1 MSDLNF
7 FATPPLGEGIN
18 LLELFAGSRSIGKA
32 AESLGMNVFSSDI
45 NAFEGIDYVTDI
57 REFDTKNVPFK
68 PDIIWASPPCTY
80 FSVASIGKHW
90 NKDNT
95 PKSDNALLGV
105 EFVQKTI
112 DIIKELQP
120 VYWFIENPRGKLRK
134 LDIMTTLDQHKL
146 SSRVFDFVERHTV
159 TYCGYGDSR
168 MKPTDIW
175 TNCPYWIPLP
185 MCKNGAPC
193 HIRAPRGS
201 RTGTQG
207 LKGNYERSKIPEELC
222 LDIMKSSTFFL

>member
-1 MSDLNF
+1 MNV
-7 FATPPLGEGIN
+7 
-18 LLELFAGSRSIGKA
+18 LELFAGSRSIGKA

-57 REFDTKNVPFK
+57 REFDTKSVPFQ
-68 PDIIWASPPCTY
+68 PDVIWASPPCTY

-112 DIIKELQP
+112 DIIKELKP
-120 VYWFIENPRGKLRK
+120 TYWFIENPRGKLRK
-134 LDIMTTLDQHKL
+134 LDVMTTLDKQL
-146 SSRVFDFVERHTV
+146 SNQGFEYPYVMRHTV
-159 TYCGYGDSR
+159 TYCKYGDSR

-185 MCKNGAPC
+185 MCKNGDSC
-193 HIRAPRGS
+193 HVSAPRGS
-201 RTGTQG
+201 QTGTQG

-222 LDIMKSSTFFL
+222 LEVLKSTMVL